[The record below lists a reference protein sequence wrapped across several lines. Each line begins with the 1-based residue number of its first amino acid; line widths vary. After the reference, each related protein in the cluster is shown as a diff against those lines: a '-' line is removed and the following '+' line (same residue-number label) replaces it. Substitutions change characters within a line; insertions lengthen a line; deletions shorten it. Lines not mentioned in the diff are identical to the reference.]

1 MNILSDEEIAA
12 LIAEAKTVPTGLS
25 PIKPMSERCQH
36 KRKTFDIETTASGSE
51 FVVGVRQSCLNAY
64 DFSVIL
70 GYKIPGSY
78 TVFRLRRYNG
88 NSHQHT
94 NILERETIDG
104 LHVHMATERYQ
115 KFGNGKEDHF
125 AERADRYFHLESAI
139 ACLLVECGFKS
150 PLEES
155 PLFAGSAR

>member
-12 LIAEAKTVPTGLS
+12 LIAEEKIIPDGLS
-25 PIKPMSERCQH
+25 PIKPMSKRCQH
-36 KRKTFDIETTASGSE
+36 KRRNFDIEMTASGRE
-51 FVVGVRQSCLNAY
+51 FVVWVRQSCLNAY

-70 GYKIPGSY
+70 GYKLPGSY

-94 NILERETIDG
+94 NILEKETIDG
-104 LHVHMATERYQ
+104 FHVHTATERYQ
-115 KFGNGKEDHF
+115 NFGSAKEDHF
-125 AERADRYFHLESAI
+125 AEKTDRYFHLESAI

>member
-104 LHVHMATERYQ
+104 LHVHMA
-115 KFGNGKEDHF
+115 
-125 AERADRYFHLESAI
+125 ERADRYFHLESAI
-139 ACLLVECGFKS
+139 ACLLAECGFKS
-150 PLEES
+150 PLEEL
-155 PLFAGSAR
+155 PLFIGTAT